1 MVYSGFHFGKIRS
14 EVRKESSMV
23 VEKETRGTEPLL
35 WQRETLDPETE
46 DRVYFPQ
53 TNLPSP
59 RVRRLV
65 PSLEQRPGHLLVA
78 LLCQDHPTRALAVS
92 SQSERHRVI
101 RNPCPKTRTTTG
113 AESEFPELEKS
124 ERSSG
129 WRLSFLGGSRGPE
142 EESILPEVAQ
152 LGKGFSRTLRWRRSL
167 WRRCGALHRETSS
180 RAGFLLI
187 SSLLSLLTY

>member
-1 MVYSGFHFGKIRS
+1 MVYSGFHFGKIHS

-23 VEKETRGTEPLL
+23 VEKEARRTELLL
-35 WQRETLDPETE
+35 WQRETLDPESE

-65 PSLEQRPGHLLVA
+65 PSLEQRPGHLLA
-78 LLCQDHPTRALAVS
+78 LLCQDRPTRALAVS

-129 WRLSFLGGSRGPE
+129 WRLSFFRGE
-142 EESILPEVAQ
+142 
-152 LGKGFSRTLRWRRSL
+152 
-167 WRRCGALHRETSS
+167 
-180 RAGFLLI
+180 
-187 SSLLSLLTY
+187 